1 VLRTVLRCLGAVALA
16 ALAACSAGSGAGAG
30 AGGPQPEAEIRS
42 SYRIYATAVSLKDG
56 DAAAGLVSAATLRHY
71 ARLRDL
77 ALTADRATL
86 GKEAIVDQLTVLSL
100 RANVPVATLR
110 AGGPREVVAA
120 AVEGE
125 VISGGGAGTTELAD
139 VEVDGGA
146 ASAALGVAGGSQ
158 EVRLGF
164 RQEGG
169 RWTVDLTALL
179 APAEES
185 LKAAARRE
193 ELAPAAL
200 LSQVMTQRVG
210 AERARTLWEPPA
222 R

>member
-16 ALAACSAGSGAGAG
+16 ALAACSSGSG
-30 AGGPQPEAEIRS
+30 GGPEPEAEIRS
-42 SYRIYATAVSLKDG
+42 SYQTYATAVSLKDG
-56 DAAAGLVSAATLRHY
+56 DAAAALVSEATLRHY
-71 ARLRDL
+71 SRLRDL
-77 ALTADRATL
+77 ALTADRARL
-86 GKEAIVDQLTVLSL
+86 GGEAIVDQLTVLSL

-110 AGGPREVVAA
+110 AGAPRDVVAA

-125 VISGGGAGTTELAD
+125 VISGGGAGASELAD

-146 ASAALGVAGGSQ
+146 ASAVLGVAGGSQ
-158 EVRLGF
+158 QVRLGF
-164 RQEGG
+164 REEGE
-169 RWTVDLTALL
+169 RWKVDLTALL
-179 APAEES
+179 APAEEA
-185 LKAAARRE
+185 LKAAAARE

-210 AERARTLWEPPA
+210 AERARTLWEPPG